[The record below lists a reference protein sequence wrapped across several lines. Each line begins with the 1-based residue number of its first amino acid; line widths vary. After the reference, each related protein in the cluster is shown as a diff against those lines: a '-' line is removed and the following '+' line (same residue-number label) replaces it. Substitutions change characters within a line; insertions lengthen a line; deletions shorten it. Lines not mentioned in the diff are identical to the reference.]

1 MGHRILIVDDSIL
14 VRSGLQSA
22 LSASGAFDEVVVA
35 EDGQKGLDLLKEKKP
50 DLVCTDIEMPNMT
63 GLELLEAIGEM
74 KERGELPETF
84 PVVVLSGTMHENEP
98 NVRKAR
104 MLGASDVLAK
114 PEGKASTTTINTKEL
129 EKRLLNLLS

>member
-1 MGHRILIVDDSIL
+1 MGYRILIVDDSLL
-14 VRSGLQSA
+14 VRSGLQA
-22 LSASGAFDEVVVA
+22 AFASNEAFEEVLVA
-35 EDGQKGLDLLKEKKP
+35 EDGQKGLDLLKQERP

-63 GLELLEAIGEM
+63 GLELLEAVGEL
-74 KERGELPETF
+74 KDRGELPDAF

-104 MLGASDVLAK
+104 MLGAADVLAK
-114 PEGKASTTTINTKEL
+114 PEGKASTTQINAKEL

>member
-1 MGHRILIVDDSIL
+1 MGYRILVIDDSIL
-14 VRSGLQSA
+14 VRSGLQRA
-22 LSASGAFDEVVVA
+22 LSSNSAFDELLIA
-35 EDGQKGLDLLKEKKP
+35 EDGQKGLELLKAEKP
-50 DLVCTDIEMPNMT
+50 DLVCTDVEMPNMT

-74 KERGELPETF
+74 KERGELPEAF

-104 MLGASDVLAK
+104 MLGAADVIAK

-129 EKRLLNLLS
+129 EKRLLNLLL